1 MMILRGEKGG
11 DTEVEVGAE
20 TVSDATGGTE
30 GVGAVIT
37 TGTETRTDP
46 ESGIG
51 IEMSAD
57 IAAVVTRMTPAKG
70 VIDGEEIG
78 AGTADDQ
85 GQETIADAAQAPG
98 PVDET
103 KGPKLKLY
111 DTHSQQHKR
120 QGRKRFILPEF
131 FVQN

>member
-1 MMILRGEKGG
+1 MMILRGGKGG
-11 DTEVEVGAE
+11 DTEVEVEAE
-20 TVSDATGGTE
+20 TASVATGGTE

-37 TGTETRTDP
+37 TETETRIDP

-57 IAAVVTRMTPAKG
+57 IVAVVTRMRPTKE
-70 VIDGEEIG
+70 VIDDEEMG

-85 GQETIADAAQAPG
+85 GQETIADAVQAPG

-103 KGPKLKLY
+103 KGPRLKLY

-120 QGRKRFILPEF
+120 QKR
-131 FVQN
+131 NYS